1 MVGKS
6 MAFDR
11 KANNLTL
18 PTISLSPLSD
28 MQSQSQFAQVAP
40 LRISKASS
48 AEAKDL
54 MINSLVHMVQAARP
68 DTDRLAQLPQLLY
81 EH

>member
-1 MVGKS
+1 
-6 MAFDR
+6 
-11 KANNLTL
+11 
-18 PTISLSPLSD
+18 

-40 LRISKASS
+40 PRISNASS